1 MNITDI
7 ELHEATSLAQ
17 ASSLMARFSPDAR
30 LLAGG
35 TDLLVDLKTNRVSV
49 RHVVSINRIDRL
61 RGILTDDSGLRIGA
75 LTTANQLASSPIVRE
90 RFAAILDATCNMAA
104 VQVRNMATVGGNIA
118 SAIPSADLPPILLV
132 MGASVVLWSGQGE
145 RTVPLES
152 FFLAPRRSARK
163 EDEVLTTILVP
174 YPPARSGAAYARLSL
189 REANACAVAGVAASV
204 QLDHDSDRLE
214 GRSQGRTIRDVR
226 LALCA
231 VAPTPKLVESAAKA
245 LIGEDVEE
253 VCAGTSP
260 RLAEAVAAAMDAAE
274 PISDVRG
281 SGDYRREMVG
291 VLTRRALTTAS
302 QRAGEVS
309 SCAVPAS

>member
-1 MNITDI
+1 MNLPDI

-35 TDLLVDLKTNRVSV
+35 TDLLVDLKTSRISV
-49 RHVVSINRIDRL
+49 RHVVSINRIDQL
-61 RGILTDDSGLRIGA
+61 RGVRADNSGLRIGA
-75 LTTANQLASSPIVRE
+75 LTTPNQLASSPIVRE
-90 RFAAILDATCNMAA
+90 RFAAIVDATRNMAA
-104 VQVRNMATVGGNIA
+104 PQVRNMATVGGNIA

-132 MGASVVLWSGQGE
+132 MGASVVLWSGHGE
-145 RTVPLES
+145 RTLPLES
-152 FFLAPRRSARK
+152 FFLAPRRSVRK

-174 YPPARSGAAYARLSL
+174 YPPAWSGAAYARLSL

-204 QLDHDSDRLE
+204 QLDHDSNEQE
-214 GRSQGRTIRDVR
+214 GQPHSRTIRDVR

-231 VAPTPKLVESAAKA
+231 VAPTPKLVESAAQA
-245 LIGEDVEE
+245 LIGEDIEE
-253 VCAGTSP
+253 VIAGISP
-260 RLAEAVAAAMDAAE
+260 RLAEAVAAAMDATE

-291 VLTRRALTTAS
+291 VLTRRALATAS
-302 QRAGEVS
+302 QRAGEV
-309 SCAVPAS
+309 AL

>member
-1 MNITDI
+1 MNIADI

-35 TDLLVDLKTNRVSV
+35 TDLLVDLKTHRVSV
-49 RHVVSINRIDRL
+49 KHVVSINRIDRL
-61 RGILTDDSGLRIGA
+61 RGVLTDDSGLRIGA
-75 LTTANQLASSPIVRE
+75 LTTPNQLASSPIVRE
-90 RFAAILDATCNMAA
+90 RFAALLDATRDMAA
-104 VQVRNMATVGGNIA
+104 PQVRNMATVGGNIA

-152 FFLAPRRSARK
+152 FFLAPRRSVRK
-163 EDEVLTTILVP
+163 DDEVLTTILVP

-189 REANACAVAGVAASV
+189 REANACAVAGVAAAV
-204 QLDHDSDRLE
+204 QLDHDSNGLQ
-214 GRSQGRTIRDVR
+214 GRPHNRTIRNVR

-245 LIGEDVEE
+245 LIGEDVEK
-253 VCAGTSP
+253 VSAGLGP

-291 VLTRRALTTAS
+291 VLTRRALASAS
-302 QRAGEVS
+302 QRAGEVQS
-309 SCAVPAS
+309 